1 MRRKEMAMDCAQF
14 EEQVHELERPGT
26 EGFVRRRS
34 ALAHAESC
42 ERCGVLLDK
51 VMSLD
56 FALDS
61 LAVQGSDEQA
71 PARVEAALLA
81 EFRRQ
86 HAQAARPVRNY
97 RLAAALAMAA
107 ALALAVGITA
117 PRWMPVSPSQAEQNA
132 GVGVAQTV
140 TTEHNA
146 ESAGESGGAL
156 GNVSTDDSEY
166 ATNFVSL
173 PYADDPGT
181 LEDATVVRV
190 TLSRAAL
197 ASFGVPVADMGS
209 AEQIPA
215 DIALSEDGV
224 PQAIR
229 LVANADLDQEN

>member
-1 MRRKEMAMDCAQF
+1 MPMDCAQF
-14 EEQVHELERPGT
+14 ETIVHELERPGT
-26 EGFVRRRS
+26 DGFTRRAS
-34 ALAHAESC
+34 ALAHAENC
-42 ERCGVLLDK
+42 ERCSVLLDK

-61 LAVQGSDEQA
+61 LAVQASDEYA

-86 HAQAARPVRNY
+86 HAEAARPARNY
-97 RLAAALAMAA
+97 RLVAALAMAA
-107 ALALAVGITA
+107 ALLLAVGITA
-117 PRWMPVSPSQAEQNA
+117 PRWMHLSSPSKAGQNA
-132 GVGVAQTV
+132 SAQAATSAG
-140 TTEHNA
+140 NSG
-146 ESAGESGGAL
+146 ESAGAVENAA
-156 GNVSTDDSEY
+156 NDDSEY

-181 LEDATVVRV
+181 LDGGTVVRV

-197 ASFGVPVADMGS
+197 ASFGVPVADMS
-209 AEQIPA
+209 STEQIPA

-229 LVANADLDQEN
+229 LVANADLDHEN